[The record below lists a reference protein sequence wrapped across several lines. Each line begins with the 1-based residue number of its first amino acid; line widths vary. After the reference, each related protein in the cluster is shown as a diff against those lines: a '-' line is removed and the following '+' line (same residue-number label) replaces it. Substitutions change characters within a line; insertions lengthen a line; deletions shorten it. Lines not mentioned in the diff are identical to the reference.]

1 MGSDTPGEV
10 KASPEADTL
19 FKLDIK
25 GDRQNLAY
33 QSLHQA
39 SIPIY
44 RPAGRGN
51 VIGLDRGFRILKSS
65 DTGRKVV
72 VSSLDS
78 GVKQRQHFSPIAE
91 SQPSQLL
98 RALPAQKDIIT
109 NQVEYV
115 ALTSGCSRK
124 RRRLS
129 SERGSDVESGS
140 EDSTDEVLV
149 DPKTNGHDTFDD
161 SVHQRQ
167 RTLAEQTSKQPDDI
181 DAWCALLDL
190 QADVVR
196 PSADKHVRLTAAQ
209 ERTVSDLKISLYQE
223 ALSKAKNPSFRER
236 LTSGLMTEGSKVWDR
251 GKQLAEWRRL
261 MKTNPSFDLA
271 VLYLNFL
278 QANQVGFSYEGC
290 LDAYRDCF
298 KRELRRSAGRDR
310 DSNCLYILLRLTN
323 FMKQSGYSELATAVW
338 QGMMELNF
346 YRPASIP
353 HDQALDALEDFWDAE
368 CPRFGEPGAKGW
380 CSPTNQQPAAIDEPT
395 LPEPQTKSLYHD
407 WCLSEKIMA
416 IQAELPARTLDNAS
430 GDDPYRIVLFSDIRE
445 LLFELSSKESEHS
458 LVDALLCFCG
468 QPPLSHS
475 SSWSLWQ
482 TDPFLS
488 STVMLNNSAKDELL
502 PTIPFTGVTEIA
514 TLFTPTGPFSALS
527 ARAGTQPLSSWSC
540 RAIEQL
546 ALSRSQL
553 ERLRV
558 YAIALALQSDGPAAR
573 KFAKRL
579 IKQNPE
585 DVKLYNAYALVES
598 AVGNQAAAENVW
610 QSTITMKIM
619 SMDED
624 RNGTLLLWRTW
635 IFEAVRQGNL
645 PGASALIQTISI
657 APPALDAPFI
667 GRLRSKEA
675 FTRTDD
681 LLQALIRRAI
691 SPPISHEHGEL
702 LFLTTDLLAMLRYC
716 QSNGDL
722 GPALE
727 SYRNVLQIVGN
738 NDFRSPP
745 REILEIMHQHRN
757 QVIHLHVSSSKR
769 TFEPKHILRLLSD
782 SEEQFGLNSI
792 FVALRDQYQRKY
804 GMMDRLRGI
813 ALQALS
819 DDGDDSIVQHM
830 QDIHREMST
839 SEEFGTTEHSI
850 RAVFNRANHQDSE
863 TCHCL
868 VTRLAHVRW
877 EIDLMQK
884 KNETAHNSTS
894 KKHVRKQADRAVQS
908 FHAAIRACPWVKELY
923 MLAFESEAMREA
935 LGPDGLKQ
943 VYETM
948 LERGLRVHI
957 DISEKVEQQSQ

>member
-1 MGSDTPGEV
+1 MGSDHPKVV
-10 KASPEADTL
+10 KASSEADTL
-19 FKLDIK
+19 FRLDNK

-39 SIPIY
+39 SIPKY
-44 RPAGRGN
+44 RPAGQGN
-51 VIGLDRGFRILKSS
+51 VIGLDRGFRIFRSS
-65 DTGRKVV
+65 NSGPKVV
-72 VSSLDS
+72 TSSLDS
-78 GVKQRQHFSPIAE
+78 GVKQRQHLSVIAE
-91 SQPSQLL
+91 PQPSQLL
-98 RALPAQKDIIT
+98 RAPQVQKDIIT

-115 ALTSGCSRK
+115 PLTTGRSLQ

-129 SERGSDVESGS
+129 NEAGSDVESDS

-181 DAWCALLDL
+181 DAWCALIDL
-190 QADVVR
+190 QQEIVR
-196 PSADKHVRLTAAQ
+196 TSAYRNVQLTAAQ
-209 ERTVSDLKISLYQE
+209 QRTVSVLKISLYQE
-223 ALSKAKNPSFRER
+223 ALSKAKKPTIQER
-236 LTSGLMTEGSKVWDR
+236 LTSGLMAEGSKVWDR
-251 GKQLAEWRRL
+251 GRQLAEWRAL

-290 LDAYRDCF
+290 LDAYVDCLTG
-298 KRELRRSAGRDR
+298 ELRRSAGHDR

-353 HDQALDALEDFWDAE
+353 ADQALCALEDFWDTE

-380 CSPTNQQPAAIDEPT
+380 SSATNQQPAAIDEPA
-395 LPEPQTKSLYHD
+395 LPETQTKGLYHD

-416 IQAELPARTLDNAS
+416 NQAGLPARTLDNTS
-430 GDDPYRIVLFSDIRE
+430 GDDPYRIVLFSDIRD

-458 LVDALLCFCG
+458 LMDALLCFGG
-468 QPPLSHS
+468 QPPVSCS

-488 STVMLNNSAKDELL
+488 STVILNNGAKDELL
-502 PTIPFTGVTEIA
+502 STVRFTGVTETA
-514 TLFTPTGPFSALS
+514 TLFTSTGLFSALS
-527 ARAGTQPLSSWSC
+527 TRAGTQQLSSWSC

-546 ALSRSQL
+546 ALSRPQD

-558 YAIALALQSDGPAAR
+558 YAIALALQSDGLAAR

-579 IKQNPE
+579 IKQTPE

-610 QSTITMKIM
+610 QSTSTMRIRFL
-619 SMDED
+619 DED
-624 RNGTLLLWRTW
+624 SSGTLLLWRTW
-635 IFEAVRQGNL
+635 IFEKLRQGNL
-645 PGASALIQTISI
+645 SEASALIQSISI
-657 APPALDAPFI
+657 TPPALDEPVI
-667 GRLRSKEA
+667 GRSRSKEA
-675 FTRTDD
+675 FDRTDD

-702 LFLTTDLLAMLRYC
+702 LIPATDLLAMLRYC
-716 QSNGDL
+716 QTNGDL

-727 SYRNVLQIVGN
+727 SYQSVLEAVGN

-745 REILEIMHQHRN
+745 REILEITHQHRN
-757 QVIHLHVSSSKR
+757 QFIHLHVSSSKR

-782 SEEQFGLNSI
+782 SEERFGLNSI

-813 ALQALS
+813 ASQALS
-819 DDGDDSIVQHM
+819 DDGEDSVVQYM

-850 RAVFNRANHQDSE
+850 RAVFDRANHQDSKA
-863 TCHCL
+863 CHCP
-868 VTRLAHVRW
+868 VTRLAHLRW
-877 EIDLMQK
+877 EINLLQQQRG
-884 KNETAHNSTS
+884 TAHNSAS
-894 KKHVRKQADRAVQS
+894 KKQVRKQADRAVQS
-908 FHAAIRACPWVKELY
+908 FHAAIRACPWVKQLY
-923 MLAFESEAMREA
+923 MLPFESETMRET

-943 VYETM
+943 VYETI
-948 LERGLRVHI
+948 LERGLRVHS
-957 DISEKVEQQSQ
+957 DIAQQVEQQSS